1 MKFKVLALGQ
11 TLLVSAEQLEVL
23 VETLGG
29 CEQLLEEYVGNNK
42 GDNGSNYKY
51 LLRKF
56 DISRANPQIVTNDQ
70 IETYRLV
77 TKLWD
82 DERSAN
88 N

>member
-42 GDNGSNYKY
+42 GDNGSNYKN
-51 LLRKF
+51 LMRKF
-56 DISRANPQIVTNDQ
+56 DISRTNPQIVTNDQ

>member
-11 TLLVSAEQLEVL
+11 VLLMSADQLEVL

-29 CEQLLEEYVGNNK
+29 CEQIHEEYVGNNK
-42 GDNGSNYKY
+42 GDNGSNYKN